1 MSLRLI
7 PRLTLFSGAN
17 CPLCEVRAFSYAE
30 NSAQKSFQ
38 IAKLEL
44 NRVRQTRP
52 FKLETIDIHAPGNA
66 AWKKKYVYWIP
77 ALHLEDQEIAKGR
90 WDATDVTKALEQWDQ
105 NQQQAQSTEEQS
117 ETKFAITLDFAAFPF
132 LSLPFF
138 TESYPTHHGAWEPA
152 GLYTRHDPTSDDDI
166 HPLGAPPLPTVD
178 PYENKSR
185 CFNCSETT
193 HILSACPHPL
203 DKPLIALSRQIYEFE
218 RADDGA
224 PRSLREVAER
234 LARADWAGASGGG
247 FVPGKVSPALRRAL
261 RWRDWWDDSRW
272 SGEEVEVEQDAG
284 EDDGQ
289 GYDYLGN
296 IALWGYPHGWV
307 AGVDP
312 RERMRARIMHERDPV
327 DSEEEEEEVMKIWGE
342 EGEEEILLSEA
353 GRHEERPKAGEETD
367 ADDTTDGSEEEELH
381 EPNGN
386 PAPPVLTR
394 WAHYPDTHFAW
405 DRLTV
410 YDGTL
415 LSQRGRYTPQ
425 QPPPTLPPRPPEP
438 AGPPPP
444 PPPLP
449 PPPIPA
455 PPPGLP
461 PRPQSSVPVAHP
473 HPHQYW
479 PGYGGYGYGY
489 GYPHPSTSGYTY
501 GLPAQQPMAQS
512 HNHAPSPQPIVS
524 SRAHPLPQRPQ
535 VAHSSS
541 HGVNGEEEEA
551 EEEMDLSD

>member
-1 MSLRLI
+1 MFIGSLRL
-7 PRLTLFSGAN
+7 
-17 CPLCEVRAFSYAE
+17 
-30 NSAQKSFQ
+30 
-38 IAKLEL
+38 
-44 NRVRQTRP
+44 
-52 FKLETIDIHAPGNA
+52 
-66 AWKKKYVYWIP
+66 
-77 ALHLEDQEIAKGR
+77 HLENQEIVKGR

-105 NQQQAQSTEEQS
+105 NQQQAQSTSEQSTSEQS
-117 ETKFAITLDFAAFPF
+117 ETKLFSANTLDLDEVFWRLFNWMPRF
-132 LSLPFF
+132 LV
-138 TESYPTHHGAWEPA
+138 TITGH
-152 GLYTRHDPTSDDDI
+152 RV
-166 HPLGAPPLPTVD
+166 PLPIPTKTKAD
-178 PYENKSR
+178 

-193 HILSACPHPL
+193 HVLSACPHPL

-296 IALWGYPHGWV
+296 IALWGYPRGWV
-307 AGVDP
+307 RGVDP

-327 DSEEEEEEVMKIWGE
+327 DSEEEEEVMKIWGE

-367 ADDTTDGSEEEELH
+367 ADNTTDGSEEGELH

-386 PAPPVLTR
+386 SAPPVLTR
-394 WAHYPDTHFAW
+394 WAHYPRHALCVGPPDGVRWHAPQPARPIHATTTSTHSPFSSARTSGSTTPSTTASASPDTCTSARPPAPTAILRACCAPASASVLAW
-405 DRLTV
+405 LRRLRV
-410 YDGTL
+410 
-415 LSQRGRYTPQ
+415 RVRVR
-425 QPPPTLPPRPPEP
+425 LPPSIDLRIHVRP
-438 AGPPPP
+438 
-444 PPPLP
+444 
-449 PPPIPA
+449 
-455 PPPGLP
+455 
-461 PRPQSSVPVAHP
+461 
-473 HPHQYW
+473 
-479 PGYGGYGYGY
+479 
-489 GYPHPSTSGYTY
+489 
-501 GLPAQQPMAQS
+501 PAQQPMAQS
-512 HNHAPSPQPIVS
+512 HNHAPSPQSIVS

-541 HGVNGEEEEA
+541 HGVNVEEEEA
-551 EEEMDLSD
+551 EEERWIYRTENLRAHKKCRETNSKRIEWIQEKIWSPSKRSASLGSRKAISNPWSHIFWIAATMLDGQASPAR